1 MVTMAS
7 LAGLVFF
14 GCGVYLWFRDNGGR
28 SAERKKVGLEHI
40 SGIWTPHK
48 KKIMQLEQLVPI
60 WRETHSEGQ
69 PGDGEE
75 SIGLQLEHQGLRQFY
90 NDHIRLN
97 PFITGNVLV
106 VIEKCLSLLD
116 KEGSCPSVVNL
127 RGDPEALLEKNA
139 YTMLGKT
146 NLIDHTL
153 HVAEE
158 MRPLTGDRGPLWA
171 KGLMVAL
178 GHDLGKLPSLRGR
191 FYSLGD
197 HPLISAT
204 ILDQMPA
211 FKALPY
217 KEEILRAVK
226 DHHRVPKPGL
236 GQKLKEADQA
246 ARRGELAT
254 GAELMESQ
262 GEEPPPVVSTGS
274 PRPADPPPDIFWTTP
289 PVEKVVVKATNLA
302 WFVALATILDQ
313 MPAFKALP
321 YKEEILR
328 AVKDHHRVPKPGLG
342 QKLKEADQAARRGEL
357 ATGAELMESQ
367 GEEPPPVVSTGS
379 PRPADPPPDIFW
391 TTPPVEKVVVKAT
404 NLAWFDPDRFLEL
417 LKPYINRLNGGR
429 WDAFSMRDGHCYVQ
443 VKTMWEVTKKLAR
456 EQKESS
462 VSLADGDEESRRNIL
477 YSVVQRLREDKDA
490 IARGLI
496 KDGYFGAPF
505 IVTNEGWN
513 RV

>member
-158 MRPLTGDRGPLWA
+158 MID
-171 KGLMVAL
+171 
-178 GHDLGKLPSLRGR
+178 D
-191 FYSLGD
+191 F
-197 HPLISAT
+197 
-204 ILDQMPA
+204 
-211 FKALPY
+211 
-217 KEEILRAVK
+217 VK
-226 DHHRVPKPGL
+226 
-236 GQKLKEADQA
+236 
-246 ARRGELAT
+246 
-254 GAELMESQ
+254 
-262 GEEPPPVVSTGS
+262 VSDVLNLS
-274 PRPADPPPDIFWTTP
+274 PREFFQMGYSGNFRGITTDVSPLYIDIQLPQISTT
-289 PVEKVVVKATNLA
+289 N
-302 WFVALATILDQ
+302 
-313 MPAFKALP
+313 
-321 YKEEILR
+321 
-328 AVKDHHRVPKPGLG
+328 
-342 QKLKEADQAARRGEL
+342 
-357 ATGAELMESQ
+357 
-367 GEEPPPVVSTGS
+367 
-379 PRPADPPPDIFW
+379 
-391 TTPPVEKVVVKAT
+391 
-404 NLAWFDPDRFLEL
+404 
-417 LKPYINRLNGGR
+417 
-429 WDAFSMRDGHCYVQ
+429 
-443 VKTMWEVTKKLAR
+443 
-456 EQKESS
+456 
-462 VSLADGDEESRRNIL
+462 
-477 YSVVQRLREDKDA
+477 
-490 IARGLI
+490 
-496 KDGYFGAPF
+496 
-505 IVTNEGWN
+505 
-513 RV
+513 